1 MSTKIVAPAA
11 VGGDVVELT
20 LNFQLNGPET
30 SKEAHVQDETPP
42 RTSADHFLPPK
53 VALPKDHLNCWNLGL
68 LENDPLL
75 DVRVKAL
82 LPTWD
87 FHLIEIPTSF
97 QPGLDTRIIFGEV
110 EVSLDCGNRNPQP
123 RVYRL
128 IPEQVTADTKE
139 TTEFG
144 LDPSLEIKD
153 TAKVSL
159 GRWIKTIEI
168 ANLKPRVTGFWHEH
182 RASWALADDSSTGV
196 LGTKVFYLILQE
208 SKNGGSCGLILR
220 ARARVQTRV
229 GLFFTRTSDYNYVLR
244 IDNPY

>member
-1 MSTKIVAPAA
+1 MSTKIVAPTILGANT
-11 VGGDVVELT
+11 VELT
-20 LNFQLNGPET
+20 LDFNLDGLAI
-30 SKEAHVQDETPP
+30 SKEAQQEEDVP
-42 RTSADHFLPPK
+42 RTKADHLLSPK
-53 VALPKDHLNCWNLGL
+53 VALPKDHLNCWNLAL

-75 DVRVKAL
+75 DARVKAL
-82 LPTWD
+82 LPAWD

-97 QPGLDTRIIFGEV
+97 QPSVGTRIVSGEV
-110 EVSLDCGNRNPQP
+110 EVSLDGGDRDPRP

-159 GRWIKTIEI
+159 GRWIKTVEI

-182 RASWALADDSSTGV
+182 RASWELADDSSTGV
-196 LGTKVFYLILQE
+196 LGTKVFYLIIQE
-208 SKNGGSCGLILR
+208 FKNRGSCSMILR
-220 ARARVQTRV
+220 ARAKVQTRV
-229 GLFFTRTSDYNYVLR
+229 GLFFTRASNYNYILR
-244 IDNPY
+244 INNPY